1 MTSMAQIAVVG
12 CGYWGKNLVR
22 NVHEIGAL
30 AAVVDANSA
39 HTETMGKQY
48 GVPAT
53 SWQAMLKD
61 TSIAGVMLAVP
72 APQHY
77 EVAKEALLAGKH
89 VFVEKPLA
97 LDPRHGDELCALA
110 AAHKR
115 ILMVGHVLQYH
126 SAFIEMQRWLREGKL
141 GALHYLYS
149 HRLNL
154 GKVRKAENC
163 WWSFAPHDVSMLLTL
178 AGEVPT
184 RVSAHGTDA
193 LQPTIADMV
202 TTHMEFASGIKA
214 HIFVSWLNPTKEQKL
229 VVAGEKGMLVF
240 DDGHPWE
247 SKLLFY
253 PHQVDFSGSE
263 PIANKADAIAVA
275 LTPTEPLKQECLAFV
290 SAIATGIAPKTD
302 GVEGLGVLRVLDAAE
317 RSMQT
322 GASVCISSSSNVETT
337 IRHSAYFAHDTAIID
352 EGCVIGDGSKIWHF
366 SHILS
371 GTTLGKNVVVAQN
384 VMIGPNVSIG
394 DGSKIQNNVSLYKGV
409 HLEEGVFC
417 GPSCV
422 FTNVNTP
429 RAQVERKDEFRE
441 TFVGRWATIGANATI
456 VCGNSIG
463 AYALIGAG
471 AVVTKPV
478 KAHALMV
485 GNPAKQI
492 GWVSHAGER
501 LSENLTCPREGRI
514 YQINDA
520 QELEEMI
527 NEKGT
532 SHAKE
537 RKKHVA

>member
-1 MTSMAQIAVVG
+1 MTSKARIAVVG

-30 AAVVDANSA
+30 AAIVDTNSA
-39 HTETMGKQY
+39 QADSIGKQFD
-48 GVPAT
+48 VPAQ
-53 SWQAMLKD
+53 SWQAVLKD
-61 TSIAGVMLAVP
+61 TSITGLMLAVP
-72 APQHY
+72 ASQHY
-77 EVAKEALLAGKH
+77 ALAKDALLAGKH

-97 LDPRHGDELCALA
+97 LNPLHGQELCELA
-110 AAHKR
+110 KTHNR

-126 SAFIEMQRWLREGKL
+126 SAFIEMHHWLRDDKL

-163 WWSFAPHDVSMLLTL
+163 WWSFAPHDVSMLLSL
-178 AGEVPT
+178 AGQIPT
-184 RVSAHGTDA
+184 RISAYGTHA
-193 LQPTIADMV
+193 LQPAIADMV
-202 TTHMEFASGIKA
+202 TAHMEFASGIKA

-229 VVAGEKGMLVF
+229 IVAGEKGMLVF
-240 DDGHPWE
+240 DDGQPWE

-253 PHQVDFSGSE
+253 PHQVDFSVIE
-263 PIANKADAIAVA
+263 PVANKADAVA
-275 LTPTEPLKQECLAFV
+275 LALAPTEPLKQECLAFV

-322 GASVCISSSSNVETT
+322 GAAVCISSSNDPETT
-337 IRHSAYFAHDTAIID
+337 LPYSGYFAHDTAIID
-352 EGCVIGDGSKIWHF
+352 EGCTIGDDTKIWHF

-371 GTTLGKNVVVAQN
+371 GTALGKNVIVGQN
-384 VMIGPNVSIG
+384 VMIGPNVSVG

-429 RAQVERKDEFRE
+429 RAQIERKDEF
-441 TFVGRWATIGANATI
+441 TQTHVGRWATIGANATI

-501 LSENLTCPREGRI
+501 LSENLICPREGRI

-520 QELEEMI
+520 QELEEI
-527 NEKGT
+527 SNEKGT
-532 SHAKE
+532 THAKK
-537 RKKHVA
+537 RKQHVA